1 MSNPSRRALIA
12 GAMVFGATAAAA
24 QDNRSL
30 TPIVGNKGGA
40 ILGPH
45 NDAIAG
51 QNKDFL
57 HPPTTDHGAITN
69 LRYKPPDQSRFMSRV

>member
-30 TPIVGNKGGA
+30 TPIVGNKGGT

-51 QNKDFL
+51 QNNDFL
-57 HPPTTDHGAITN
+57 HPPTTDHGAIPN
-69 LRYKPPDQSRFMSRV
+69 LHYKPPDQLRFMSRV